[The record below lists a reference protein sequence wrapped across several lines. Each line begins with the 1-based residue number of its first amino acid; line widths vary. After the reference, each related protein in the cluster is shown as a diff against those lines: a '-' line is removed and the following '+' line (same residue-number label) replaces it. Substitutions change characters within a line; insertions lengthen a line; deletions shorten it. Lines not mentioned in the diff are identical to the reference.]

1 MQGRSDQNDDSWDKA
16 ASRKMAALNGT
27 GKHPA
32 FDGTGKY
39 RALNGTGKH
48 PALDGTGKQRA
59 IPQRPPGMARLDTV
73 PEMPRVPRPQRQAE
87 PPKNLRRRWL
97 IFGSLFAVAAIL
109 ACTITY
115 VLASGMISSAGPATT
130 ATDFLTALK
139 SHNYDQAYKDL
150 GPAITIRISPQQFTQ
165 QGQAADNCWGTITDY
180 KQIDNS
186 ATNNGSSQ
194 SYAYTITRS
203 KIPKTYEMRLTFQQD
218 PDDSNAWKISDY
230 GAGLGPTQAAPACVK

>member
-27 GKHPA
+27 GEHPA
-32 FDGTGKY
+32 F
-39 RALNGTGKH
+39 NGTGKH

-109 ACTITY
+109 
-115 VLASGMISSAGPATT
+115 
-130 ATDFLTALK
+130 
-139 SHNYDQAYKDL
+139 
-150 GPAITIRISPQQFTQ
+150 
-165 QGQAADNCWGTITDY
+165 
-180 KQIDNS
+180 
-186 ATNNGSSQ
+186 
-194 SYAYTITRS
+194 
-203 KIPKTYEMRLTFQQD
+203 
-218 PDDSNAWKISDY
+218 
-230 GAGLGPTQAAPACVK
+230 